1 MQCLRGAGC
10 SINDL
15 TDRDLDR
22 QVERTRYRPLAAG
35 VLDTRQAVA
44 FIGVQLAFGS
54 LVWLQLNTYSKLLAL
69 SSLALVVA
77 YPRMKRITSWV
88 RSARSLSALVL
99 VEFFLHCRTCVL
111 QAESAA
117 PHVVRVKLT
126 ARPCA
131 RAATSGPGPHNKLG
145 RAARLGSGARLS

>member
-15 TDRDLDR
+15 TDRDLDK
-22 QVERTRYRPLAAG
+22 QVARTRYRPLAAG
-35 VLDTRQAVA
+35 VLNARQAVA

-88 RSARSLSALVL
+88 RSVAVA
-99 VEFFLHCRTCVL
+99 
-111 QAESAA
+111 
-117 PHVVRVKLT
+117 VRPACLLAWLGSGP
-126 ARPCA
+126 ARPHA
-131 RAATSGPGPHNKLG
+131 RAATPS
-145 RAARLGSGARLS
+145 RAHLPDGLVCACSRRRFWVSP

>member
-88 RSARSLSALVL
+88 RSVRSLSALVPVAFAAL
-99 VEFFLHCRTCVL
+99 VLVRISDRLPASRMRIACCLCKAHSSPLHACSRKRSWAS
-111 QAESAA
+111 Q
-117 PHVVRVKLT
+117 
-126 ARPCA
+126 
-131 RAATSGPGPHNKLG
+131 
-145 RAARLGSGARLS
+145 